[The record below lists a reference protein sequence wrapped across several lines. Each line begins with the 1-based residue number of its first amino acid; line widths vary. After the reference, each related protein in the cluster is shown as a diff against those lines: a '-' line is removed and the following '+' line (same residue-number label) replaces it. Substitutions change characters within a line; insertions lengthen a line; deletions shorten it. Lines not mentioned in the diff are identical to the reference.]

1 VPKVLSGLPN
11 GIPAAILVVQH
22 MASEFVPSFTGR
34 LRWACPLPVSVAQ
47 RGDVISSGQVLVA
60 PGSKHTTIITKGD
73 AKKIGFSKKQSPVPS
88 VPSIDYTME
97 SAADAYGD
105 GVMGVLLT
113 GVGSDGARGMKAIK
127 DAGGSTIA
135 QDQATSA
142 VFGMPRAAI
151 ELGCVDKV
159 VPLSKIAQTIV
170 TML

>member
-1 VPKVLSGLPN
+1 VLKVLSGLPS
-11 GIPAAILVVQH
+11 GFPAAILIVQH
-22 MASEFVPSFTGR
+22 IASEFIPSFTGR
-34 LRWACPLPVSVAQ
+34 LSWACPLQVSVAQ

-60 PGSKHTTIITKGD
+60 PGSGYTAIVTKND
-73 AKKIGFSKKQSPVPS
+73 VKKIGFRKKQPSVPS

-135 QDQATSA
+135 QDQTTSA

-159 VPLSKIAQTIV
+159 VPLPKIVQTIM